1 MQKVLELHQRLIRE
15 TKPTFRRGLIDEIN
29 WNDKGI
35 AILGARGVGKT
46 TLLLQY
52 IKEQY
57 GTSDKALYASMDHI
71 MVQEYSIYEIA
82 ENHYNSGGTHLFLD
96 EIHKYENWSTH
107 LKSISDTFP
116 DLHCVVSGSSMLQLY
131 KSKADLS
138 RRYISYELQ
147 GLSLREYIQIEQ
159 NKTIEIIT
167 LDDILTN
174 HIDIAHD
181 LNDIIKPIKEYK
193 QYVQHGY
200 YPIYLQGT
208 TSYAQKLQN
217 ILNTILEVDLPIV
230 TGLPVQN
237 VSKIKR
243 LINIISRSVPFQP
256 NITKLAE
263 TLELSRTTLYQYIAY
278 LSNSCII
285 HSLHSPNKS
294 YKTLSKPDKI
304 FLHNT
309 NMSFSFG
316 GVDTNIGCVRETF
329 FLNQVRQKHKVHS
342 VKKGDF
348 IINEKHTVEIGGHG
362 KKYKQIANIPDS
374 YIIADDIIIGTGN
387 KIPLWLFGFLY

>member
-116 DLHCVVSGSSMLQLY
+116 DLHCVVSGSSILQLY

-147 GLSLREYIQIEQ
+147 GLSLR
-159 NKTIEIIT
+159 
-167 LDDILTN
+167 
-174 HIDIAHD
+174 
-181 LNDIIKPIKEYK
+181 
-193 QYVQHGY
+193 
-200 YPIYLQGT
+200 
-208 TSYAQKLQN
+208 S
-217 ILNTILEVDLPIV
+217 
-230 TGLPVQN
+230 
-237 VSKIKR
+237 
-243 LINIISRSVPFQP
+243 
-256 NITKLAE
+256 
-263 TLELSRTTLYQYIAY
+263 
-278 LSNSCII
+278 
-285 HSLHSPNKS
+285 
-294 YKTLSKPDKI
+294 
-304 FLHNT
+304 
-309 NMSFSFG
+309 
-316 GVDTNIGCVRETF
+316 
-329 FLNQVRQKHKVHS
+329 
-342 VKKGDF
+342 
-348 IINEKHTVEIGGHG
+348 
-362 KKYKQIANIPDS
+362 
-374 YIIADDIIIGTGN
+374 
-387 KIPLWLFGFLY
+387 

>member
-1 MQKVLELHQRLIRE
+1 MRKVLELHQRLIRE
-15 TKPTFRRGLIDEIN
+15 TKPTFRRKLIDQID
-29 WNDKGI
+29 WNEKGI

-46 TLLLQY
+46 TLILQY

-71 MVQEYSIYEIA
+71 IVQEYSIYEIA
-82 ENHYNSGGTHLFLD
+82 ENHYNAGGTHLFLD

-116 DLHCVVSGSSMLQLY
+116 DLHCIVSGSSMLQLY
-131 KSKADLS
+131 KSTADLS

-159 NKTIEIIT
+159 NIKIDSIALEDILGNHIEI
-167 LDDILTN
+167 
-174 HIDIAHD
+174 AHEI
-181 LNDIIKPIKEYK
+181 NDITKPIRDYK
-193 QYVQHGY
+193 AYVQNGY
-200 YPIYLQGT
+200 YPIYLHGT
-208 TSYAQKLQN
+208 DNYSQKLQN
-217 ILNTILEVDLPIV
+217 VLNTILEVDLPIV

-237 VSKIKR
+237 VNKIKR

-256 NITKLAE
+256 
-263 TLELSRTTLYQYIAY
+263 
-278 LSNSCII
+278 
-285 HSLHSPNKS
+285 
-294 YKTLSKPDKI
+294 DKI

-309 NMSFSFG
+309 NISYSFG

-329 FLNQVRQKHKVHS
+329 FINQVRQQHTIHS
-342 VKKGDF
+342 AKKGDF
-348 IINEKHTVEIGGHG
+348 IVNEKHTIEIGGAG
-362 KKYKQIANIPDS
+362 KDYKQIANIPDS
-374 YIIADDIIIGTGN
+374 YIVADDIVIGTGN

>member
-1 MQKVLELHQRLIRE
+1 MRKVLELHQRLIRE
-15 TKPTFRRGLIDEIN
+15 TKPTFRRKLIDQID
-29 WNDKGI
+29 WNEKGI

-46 TLLLQY
+46 TLILQY

-71 MVQEYSIYEIA
+71 IVQEYSIYEIA
-82 ENHYNSGGTHLFLD
+82 ENHYNAGGTHLFLD

-116 DLHCVVSGSSMLQLY
+116 DLHCIVSGSSMLQLY
-131 KSKADLS
+131 KSTADLS

-159 NKTIEIIT
+159 NIKIDSIALEDILGNHIEI
-167 LDDILTN
+167 
-174 HIDIAHD
+174 AHEI
-181 LNDIIKPIKEYK
+181 NDITKPIRDYK
-193 QYVQHGY
+193 AYVQNGY
-200 YPIYLQGT
+200 YPIYLHGT
-208 TSYAQKLQN
+208 DNYSQKLQN
-217 ILNTILEVDLPIV
+217 VLNTILEVDLPIV

-237 VSKIKR
+237 VNKIKR

-263 TLELSRTTLYQYIAY
+263 TLELSRTTLYQYIEY

-285 HSLHSPNKS
+285 HSVHHANKS

-309 NMSFSFG
+309 NISYSFG

-329 FLNQVRQKHKVHS
+329 FINQVRQQHTIHS
-342 VKKGDF
+342 AKKGDF
-348 IINEKHTVEIGGHG
+348 IVNEKHTIEIGGAG
-362 KKYKQIANIPDS
+362 KDYKQIANIPDS
-374 YIIADDIIIGTGN
+374 YIVADDIVIGTGN